1 KFLTSSNE
9 NGTSK
14 QKAKAEQPTRK
25 RLHDKQL
32 RTLRFDILKSNT
44 TASDVI
50 AKSAD
55 DEFRFTLIDT
65 ATKMIAGLFE
75 LSTCRLMIAEM
86 RPNASGDWVVVE
98 CDWFDR
104 IRAMQNNYFWV
115 LQLEGSSIVFLYGIV
130 CTFGALANLVV
141 LFAFIRTAN
150 LRNLRNSF
158 IVNLACSDLLLCV
171 VTAPVTLYTSAN
183 LFWPFGNISCKV
195 LASLQAVNTFVS
207 SLTLALIAMDPL
219 PYSLTV
225 KSQKF
230 DRAEPWNDVHTPAML
245 SICGRS
251 YPEICM
257 ELQNTWER
265 AYISKTTF
273 TIIVLTIQY
282 LLPLCA
288 LAYAYVQIG
297 STIRR
302 RSKVSRTIDQARRM
316 SMQSR
321 NRRALLLLMIL
332 VLTYA
337 ICWAPMNIHNALNT
351 CVNPITY
358 ALVNESFRNALHH
371 MFLSFRPCYVTSG
384 ESASSYITNTKPQ
397 KVTVSFHLFVFL
409 LLNLPMFPS
418 ILARV

>member
-1 KFLTSSNE
+1 
-9 NGTSK
+9 
-14 QKAKAEQPTRK
+14 
-25 RLHDKQL
+25 
-32 RTLRFDILKSNT
+32 
-44 TASDVI
+44 
-50 AKSAD
+50 
-55 DEFRFTLIDT
+55 
-65 ATKMIAGLFE
+65 
-75 LSTCRLMIAEM
+75 M
-86 RPNASGDWVVVE
+86 RPNASGEWTVVE

-104 IRAMQNNYFWV
+104 MKSMQNNFFWMS
-115 LQLEGSSIVFLYGIV
+115 QLEGSPIVFLYGIV

-141 LFAFIRTAN
+141 LFAFIRTSN

-183 LFWPFGNISCKV
+183 VFWPFGNISCKV
-195 LASLQAVNTFVS
+195 LASVQAVNTFVS
-207 SLTLALIAMDPL
+207 SLTLALIAMDRVLLTTCPVKWRLAATAPIVCYCIVWIVSIVIAL

-225 KSQKF
+225 RSKKVDSF
-230 DRAEPWNDVHTPAML
+230 EPWDDVHTPAML
-245 SICGRS
+245 AVCGRS
-251 YPEICM
+251 HPEICVEM
-257 ELQNTWER
+257 QDSWDR

-273 TIIVLTIQY
+273 TVTVLAIQY
-282 LLPLCA
+282 LLPLFA

-302 RSKVSRTIDQARRM
+302 RSKVSRTIDQARRI

-337 ICWAPMNIHNALNT
+337 ICWAPMNIHNVLNGFEVISYSQYRYLFCHLVGISSA

-384 ESASSYITNTKPQ
+384 DSASSYITNSKPTKVSIRDPYSTKLDSPT
-397 KVTVSFHLFVFL
+397 KVDELETLGNSML
-409 LLNLPMFPS
+409 
-418 ILARV
+418 